1 MRVTVIVTGW
11 AGSEL
16 RLGQVMSICSLGPQ
30 YQPHGR
36 VGQER
41 ILAQMQEGNAR
52 KARRLPGAVHRVRP
66 HLLYSAAN
74 RVAEQNHVIDQQ
86 VHVILIEWDVVVAC
100 REALLLHSR

>member
-1 MRVTVIVTGW
+1 MH
-11 AGSEL
+11 AKHAD
-16 RLGQVMSICSLGPQ
+16 CP
-30 YQPHGR
+30 
-36 VGQER
+36 
-41 ILAQMQEGNAR
+41 AQFT
-52 KARRLPGAVHRVRP
+52 VRP